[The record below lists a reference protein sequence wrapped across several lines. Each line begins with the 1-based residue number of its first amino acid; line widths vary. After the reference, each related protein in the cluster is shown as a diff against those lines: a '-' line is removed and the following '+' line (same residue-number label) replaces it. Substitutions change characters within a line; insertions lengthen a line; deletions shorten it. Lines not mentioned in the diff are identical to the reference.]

1 MLRFDQESIGAGVPT
16 IDVWLTVVNGV
27 SDTTAK
33 DFHRSEKVF
42 VHVPLKFKVKKFILN
57 KDQTKAILGTDGKL
71 ALTGGP
77 PEFDHDLPAGAGNPT
92 ARPITVKDP
101 NGRFSTEVW
110 AAIQNWTDLG
120 GLHVF
125 YVPDFDTTLEGGLC
139 LRVDD
144 QIDPIIFVSQK
155 ANAGLL
161 SLTKGVRGILEHEIG
176 HAFGLKDTTRA
187 NTLMNGIVS
196 SDGSDAG
203 TSLSQDELAT
213 IANSRLLGLAAAA
226 EEAHR
231 QRR

>member
-1 MLRFDQESIGAGVPT
+1 MPT
-16 IDVWLTVVNGV
+16 IDVWVTVVHGV
-27 SDTTAK
+27 TDTTVK
-33 DFHRSEKVF
+33 DFHRSERAF

-57 KDQTKAILGTDGKL
+57 KDQTNAILGTDGKL

-77 PEFDHDLPAGAGNPT
+77 TEFDHDLPAGAGSRR
-92 ARPITVKDP
+92 ARPMTVKDP

-110 AAIQNWTDLG
+110 AAIKNWTDLG

-125 YVPDFDTTLEGGLC
+125 YVPDFDTPLEGGIC
-139 LRVDD
+139 LRMDD

-155 ANAGLL
+155 ANVSLL
-161 SLTKGVRGILEHEIG
+161 SLTKGARGILEHEIG
-176 HAFGLKDTTRA
+176 HAFGLKDTPRA

-203 TSLSQDELAT
+203 ISLSQDELAV
-213 IANSRLLGLAAAA
+213 IASSRLLGLAAAA

-231 QRR
+231 NSR

>member
-1 MLRFDQESIGAGVPT
+1 MPA
-16 IDVWLTVVNGV
+16 IDVWLTVVHGV
-27 SDTTAK
+27 TDTTAK

-42 VHVPLKFKVKKFILN
+42 VHVPLKFKVKKFVLN
-57 KDQTKAILGTDGKL
+57 KDQTKAILGMDGKL
-71 ALTGGP
+71 TLTGGP
-77 PEFDHDLPAGAGNPT
+77 TEFDHDLPAGTGSRV
-92 ARPITVKDP
+92 ARPTTVKDP

-110 AAIQNWTDLG
+110 AAIKNWTDLG

-125 YVPDFDTTLEGGLC
+125 YVPDFDTPLEGGIC
-139 LRVDD
+139 LRMDD

-155 ANAGLL
+155 ANVSLL
-161 SLTKGVRGILEHEIG
+161 SLTKGARGILEHEIG
-176 HAFGLKDTTRA
+176 HAFGLKDTTRT